1 MLGWSLTFLVIALLA
16 ASFGFGTVAGTSM
29 AIAKIIFVVFLALF
43 LITVIGRSFRDRPPF

>member
-1 MLGWSLTFLVIALLA
+1 MLGWSLTFLVIALMA
-16 ASFGFGTVAGTSM
+16 ASLGFGAVAGTSM